1 MYDKNNIFAK
11 IIRSEIPCDKVYED
25 EDVLFF
31 NDINPIAKVHVLGIP
46 KIECVD
52 FIDFMQKAKDD
63 KINNF
68 YKKIFKVIEDLG
80 LKDQGYRL
88 VSNSGKN
95 GGQEVAHYHVHII
108 GGEKLGSKID

>member
-31 NDINPIAKVHVLGIP
+31 NDINPIAKVHVLAIP

-52 FIDFMQKAKDD
+52 FIDFMQKAKED

-68 YKKIFKVIEDLG
+68 YK
-80 LKDQGYRL
+80 
-88 VSNSGKN
+88 
-95 GGQEVAHYHVHII
+95 
-108 GGEKLGSKID
+108 